1 MRPDKRDWMG
11 FGFWVLVGLVCA
23 LSVIV
28 LGALALVPLLVIA
41 GASCRPRAGLVEPPI
56 HLGWD
61 LHRVRVAPPVCR
73 AAQSP
78 GPGTICWRTAAAAG
92 CDEYLNPWPWLLGA
106 LALIVPSSSMVFVKI
121 RRVHAQGDNHYKQV
135 EAAD

>member
-1 MRPDKRDWMG
+1 MG

-41 GASCRPRAGLVEPPI
+41 GATVILVRVRPNLRSTWVGVFTGFGLV
-56 HLGWD
+56 LLYVG
-61 LHRVRVAPPVCR
+61 LLNL
-73 AAQSP
+73 S
-78 GPGTICWRTAAAAG
+78 GPGTTCWRTAAAAG

-121 RRVHAQGDNHYKQV
+121 RSTPAQGDNHHFK
-135 EAAD
+135 